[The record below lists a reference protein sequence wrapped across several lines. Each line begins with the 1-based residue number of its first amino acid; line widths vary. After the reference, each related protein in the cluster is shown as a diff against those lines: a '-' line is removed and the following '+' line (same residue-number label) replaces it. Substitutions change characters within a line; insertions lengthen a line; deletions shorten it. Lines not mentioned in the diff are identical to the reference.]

1 MWLNCRMEMLSLSEL
16 EISSRICWLRGQKVL
31 LDFDIANLYGI
42 ETKMLKRQVKRNLA
56 RFPADFMFELM
67 PEEWENLRCQNG
79 TSSWGGIRYAPFAFT
94 EQGVA
99 MLSSVISNERA
110 IEVNIAIMR
119 VFVQMRQLLA
129 GQADLWQ
136 KIEQLENHYDQQF
149 ATVFEAIRQL
159 MRPEIP
165 ERKPIGYRT

>member
-1 MWLNCRMEMLSLSEL
+1 MEMLSLSEL

-31 LDFDIANLYGI
+31 LDFDIASLYGI

-56 RFPADFMFELM
+56 RFPADFMFELT

-99 MLSSVISNERA
+99 MVSSVISNERA

-119 VFVQMRQLLA
+119 FFVQMRQLLA

-136 KIEQLENHYDQQF
+136 KIEQLENHYDPQF
-149 ATVFEAIRQL
+149 STVFSAIRQL
-159 MRPEIP
+159 MQPEIP

>member
-1 MWLNCRMEMLSLSEL
+1 METLSLPEL

-56 RFPADFMFELM
+56 RFPADFMFELT

-79 TSSWGGIRYAPFAFT
+79 TSRWGGIRYAPFAFT

-119 VFVQMRQLLA
+119 VFVQMRHLLA

-159 MRPEIP
+159 MRPELP
-165 ERKPIGYRT
+165 ERKPIGFKV

>member
-1 MWLNCRMEMLSLSEL
+1 METLSLPEL

-42 ETKMLKRQVKRNLA
+42 ETKMLKRQVKRNMA
-56 RFPADFMFELM
+56 RFPADFMFELT
-67 PEEWENLRCQNG
+67 PEEWENLRYHSG
-79 TSSWGGIRYAPFAFT
+79 TSRWGGIRYAPFAFT

-119 VFVQMRQLLA
+119 VFVQMRHLLA
-129 GQADLWQ
+129 GQADLCQ
-136 KIEQLENHYDQQF
+136 KIEQLENHYDRQF

-159 MRPEIP
+159 MRPELP
-165 ERKPIGYRT
+165 ERKPIGFKV